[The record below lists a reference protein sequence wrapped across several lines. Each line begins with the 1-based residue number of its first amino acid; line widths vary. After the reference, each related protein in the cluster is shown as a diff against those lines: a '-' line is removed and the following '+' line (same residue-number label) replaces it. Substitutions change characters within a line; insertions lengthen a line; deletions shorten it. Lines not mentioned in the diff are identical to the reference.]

1 MSTLTILL
9 CVACQLFLVGGQ
21 LFFKHAMSPKVPQPR
36 SAMVRNLFFG
46 IVLQSVWFF
55 LWLGLLQHQ
64 DLSKVFPFEGLN
76 PALLVLCA
84 GLVLHERLPASAWF
98 GLTMMCVGLVVVAG
112 S

>member
-1 MSTLTILL
+1 MTALTILL
-9 CVACQLFLVGGQ
+9 CVACQFFLVGGQ
-21 LFFKHAMSPKVPQPR
+21 LFFKHAMSPRLPQPK
-36 SAMVRNLFFG
+36 SAMARNLFFG

-64 DLSKVFPFEGLN
+64 DLSKIFPFEGLN

-84 GLVLHERLPASAWF
+84 WVVLKEKLPTSAWL
-98 GLTMMCVGLVVVAG
+98 GLTVVCVGLAIVAG